1 MTIENK
7 TLMETLIDAGY
18 PREEMYHHCSDLYIF
33 WTPTTVQIVVR
44 FALDVTVRAAEGG
57 TQMIEHIRDII
68 AWGLNE
74 DFWGE
79 DSLLVDGFHEC
90 YGEQLTCEGF
100 CAYPSSTDDNVVYVD
115 IGEDSV
121 HRFKIT
127 IEEV

>member
-1 MTIENK
+1 
-7 TLMETLIDAGY
+7 
-18 PREEMYHHCSDLYIF
+18 
-33 WTPTTVQIVVR
+33 
-44 FALDVTVRAAEGG
+44 
-57 TQMIEHIRDII
+57 MIEHIRDII

-74 DFWGE
+74 DFWSE

-127 IEEV
+127 IEGV

>member
-1 MTIENK
+1 MIGCIK
-7 TLMETLIDAGY
+7 DAIQSG
-18 PREEMYHHCSDLYIF
+18 LY
-33 WTPTTVQIVVR
+33 Q
-44 FALDVTVRAAEGG
+44 
-57 TQMIEHIRDII
+57 
-68 AWGLNE
+68 

-100 CAYPSSTDDNVVYVD
+100 CAYPSSMDDNVMYVD

-127 IEEV
+127 IEEES

>member
-1 MTIENK
+1 
-7 TLMETLIDAGY
+7 
-18 PREEMYHHCSDLYIF
+18 
-33 WTPTTVQIVVR
+33 
-44 FALDVTVRAAEGG
+44 
-57 TQMIEHIRDII
+57 MIEHIRDII

-74 DFWGE
+74 DFWSE

>member
-1 MTIENK
+1 
-7 TLMETLIDAGY
+7 
-18 PREEMYHHCSDLYIF
+18 
-33 WTPTTVQIVVR
+33 
-44 FALDVTVRAAEGG
+44 
-57 TQMIEHIRDII
+57 MIEHIRDII

-121 HRFKIT
+121 RRFKIT

>member
-57 TQMIEHIRDII
+57 IQMIEHIRDII

-74 DFWGE
+74 DFWSE
-79 DSLLVDGFHEC
+79 DSLLVEGYYNTFNEV
-90 YGEQLTCEGF
+90 LNCEGF
-100 CAYPSSTDDNVVYVD
+100 TIWDDQRNTVY
-115 IGEDSV
+115 ITLQNGKEY
-121 HRFKIT
+121 KIT
-127 IEEV
+127 IEEGEVCI

>member
-1 MTIENK
+1 
-7 TLMETLIDAGY
+7 ME
-18 PREEMYHHCSDLYIF
+18 PSREARYVYKSEI
-33 WTPTTVQIVVR
+33 
-44 FALDVTVRAAEGG
+44 EGG
-57 TQMIEHIRDII
+57 IKMIGCIKDVIQS
-68 AWGLNE
+68 GLHQ

-79 DSLLVDGFHEC
+79 DSLLVDGFYEC

-121 HRFKIT
+121 HRFTIT

>member
-1 MTIENK
+1 MIGCIK
-7 TLMETLIDAGY
+7 DAIQSG
-18 PREEMYHHCSDLYIF
+18 LY
-33 WTPTTVQIVVR
+33 Q
-44 FALDVTVRAAEGG
+44 
-57 TQMIEHIRDII
+57 
-68 AWGLNE
+68 

-90 YGEQLTCEGF
+90 YGEQLTCEEF
-100 CAYPSSTDDNVVYVD
+100 YVYPSSMDDNVMYVD

>member
-1 MTIENK
+1 
-7 TLMETLIDAGY
+7 
-18 PREEMYHHCSDLYIF
+18 
-33 WTPTTVQIVVR
+33 
-44 FALDVTVRAAEGG
+44 
-57 TQMIEHIRDII
+57 MIEHIRDII

-74 DFWGE
+74 DFWSE

-121 HRFKIT
+121 HRFTIT

>member
-1 MTIENK
+1 MRGEI
-7 TLMETLIDAGY
+7 
-18 PREEMYHHCSDLYIF
+18 
-33 WTPTTVQIVVR
+33 
-44 FALDVTVRAAEGG
+44 
-57 TQMIEHIRDII
+57 QMIEHIRDII

-74 DFWGE
+74 DFWSE

-115 IGEDSV
+115 IGGDSV

>member
-1 MTIENK
+1 
-7 TLMETLIDAGY
+7 
-18 PREEMYHHCSDLYIF
+18 
-33 WTPTTVQIVVR
+33 
-44 FALDVTVRAAEGG
+44 
-57 TQMIEHIRDII
+57 MIEHIRDII

-100 CAYPSSTDDNVVYVD
+100 CVYPSSMDDNVVYVD
-115 IGEDSV
+115 IGGDSV
-121 HRFKIT
+121 RRFKIT

>member
-1 MTIENK
+1 
-7 TLMETLIDAGY
+7 
-18 PREEMYHHCSDLYIF
+18 
-33 WTPTTVQIVVR
+33 
-44 FALDVTVRAAEGG
+44 
-57 TQMIEHIRDII
+57 MIEHIRDII

-79 DSLLVDGFHEC
+79 DSLLVDGFYEC

>member
-1 MTIENK
+1 MIGYIK
-7 TLMETLIDAGY
+7 DAIQSG
-18 PREEMYHHCSDLYIF
+18 LY
-33 WTPTTVQIVVR
+33 Q
-44 FALDVTVRAAEGG
+44 
-57 TQMIEHIRDII
+57 
-68 AWGLNE
+68 

-115 IGEDSV
+115 IGGDSV

-127 IEEV
+127 IEGYNYDKYLRLHNEGAAGRGKSN

>member
-1 MTIENK
+1 
-7 TLMETLIDAGY
+7 
-18 PREEMYHHCSDLYIF
+18 
-33 WTPTTVQIVVR
+33 
-44 FALDVTVRAAEGG
+44 
-57 TQMIEHIRDII
+57 MIEHIRDII

-121 HRFKIT
+121 HRFTIT

>member
-1 MTIENK
+1 
-7 TLMETLIDAGY
+7 
-18 PREEMYHHCSDLYIF
+18 
-33 WTPTTVQIVVR
+33 
-44 FALDVTVRAAEGG
+44 
-57 TQMIEHIRDII
+57 MIEHIRDII
-68 AWGLNE
+68 AWGFNE
-74 DFWGE
+74 DFWSE

-115 IGEDSV
+115 IGGDSV